1 MTSDRKVRLM
11 LYSRSYCHLC
21 QDMLAA
27 LDQMRGEFS
36 FAVTVVDV
44 DSEPAALARYDE
56 RVPVLEAD
64 GQELCHYFLDDAK
77 VREYLTR
84 FR

>member
-1 MTSDRKVRLM
+1 MTSDRKVRLR

-21 QDMLAA
+21 EDMFAA
-27 LDQMRGEFS
+27 LEQLRGEFS
-36 FAVTVVDV
+36 FELAVVDV
-44 DSEPAALARYDE
+44 DAEPAALARYDE

>member
-1 MTSDRKVRLM
+1 MTSDRKARLM

-27 LDQMRGEFS
+27 LEQMRGEFS
-36 FAVTVVDV
+36 FEVAVVDV
-44 DSEPAALARYDE
+44 DAEPAALARYDE
-56 RVPVLEAD
+56 LIPVLEAD
-64 GQELCHYFLDDAK
+64 GKELCHYFLDDAK